1 MNRFKS
7 FSEDLKGMFSTP
19 QGPASIKPSTNPRRV
34 WIAVLF
40 LGLTLIGGVLF
51 GILAGK
57 STSYNEKIEDR
68 EAHIDG
74 TESAS
79 VSGPLVIQFSGL
91 PNSHSGAKGNNSAQ
105 GTIIR
110 SRLLNQIETFD
121 SVPVFAQISDYSL
134 GQKYYGWTLI
144 GDASSDSNV
153 NRIKM
158 SFRAIKSP
166 NNSYSAEIKAQALSL
181 DGTLGIKANKVEG
194 IASRAVI
201 ATGSSGASGMGN
213 SIHQSNDL
221 SSFLLKALIQG
232 IQSQISSDLDSSLNR
247 SAALA
252 LKPGT
257 EFLVQ
262 LTDNF

>member
-40 LGLTLIGGVLF
+40 LGLTLIAGVLF

-57 STSYNEKIEDR
+57 STSTDKIEENEDQIQG
-68 EAHIDG
+68 EAN
-74 TESAS
+74 TST
-79 VSGPLVIQFSGL
+79 SGPLVIQFSGL
-91 PNSHSGAKGNNSAQ
+91 LNSHSGTKGNNSAQ

-110 SRLLNQIETFD
+110 SKLLNQIETFD

-158 SFRAIKSP
+158 NFRAIKSP
-166 NNSYSAEIKAQALSL
+166 NNS
-181 DGTLGIKANKVEG
+181 
-194 IASRAVI
+194 R
-201 ATGSSGASGMGN
+201 
-213 SIHQSNDL
+213 DL
-221 SSFLLKALIQG
+221 CSEPEDCS
-232 IQSQISSDLDSSLNR
+232 
-247 SAALA
+247 
-252 LKPGT
+252 
-257 EFLVQ
+257 
-262 LTDNF
+262 